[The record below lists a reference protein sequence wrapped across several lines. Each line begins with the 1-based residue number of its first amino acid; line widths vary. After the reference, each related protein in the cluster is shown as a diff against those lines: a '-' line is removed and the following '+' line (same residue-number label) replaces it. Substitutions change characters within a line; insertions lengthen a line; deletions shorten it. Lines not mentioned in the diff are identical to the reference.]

1 MWCLKCGKD
10 TKNEQVFCPQCLA
23 GMDAYPVKPDVHIQL
38 PSHNTRDFTK
48 KNAKKKRTPSP
59 EEMVEVLRSR
69 NRRLL
74 ALVLA
79 LMLALGALG
88 YAYFKQ
94 TTAPVSEENKDQNV
108 GKNYTVITD
117 K

>member
-38 PSHNTRDFTK
+38 PNHSARNNPK
-48 KNAKKKRTPSP
+48 KNVKKKRTPTP
-59 EEMVEVLRSR
+59 EDMVAILRTR

-74 ALVLA
+74 VVILVLVLLLGVAAYA
-79 LMLALGALG
+79 LTHG
-88 YAYFKQ
+88 
-94 TTAPVSEENKDQNV
+94 TEAPEIIDNL
-108 GKNYTVITD
+108 GKNYTVETSA